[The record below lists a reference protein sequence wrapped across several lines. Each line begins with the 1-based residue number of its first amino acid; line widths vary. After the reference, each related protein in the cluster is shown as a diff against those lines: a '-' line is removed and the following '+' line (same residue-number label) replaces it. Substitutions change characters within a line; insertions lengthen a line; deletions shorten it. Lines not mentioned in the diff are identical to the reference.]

1 VTVTGQSKA
10 EKFRRFCRP
19 VTVTYIQNLLD
30 FFVSSSLGGEIVLN
44 QEIPL
49 KPFNPDQPLDPAALP
64 DRRARRF
71 LTTMTLSIRTR
82 LLLAF
87 FIVGLMLMAPYAFL
101 ILPALQYKRQY
112 DSLIT
117 NLTTANSIM
126 GYIQPAIDAETW
138 EIVAGKKEFQAGQQ
152 YAILEEVNRKL
163 RQMVANTDSKKGR
176 VKLDVILRTMT
187 TLKAYEDRLGEQL
200 AAHATFDQN
209 MVVLEEIRRVSILV
223 EEDVKDYAL
232 FEVNRTEQQY
242 RALQTS
248 LDRWAVASGIGIA
261 AAALF
266 SIVAAWHISR
276 SIYLPIRKLHDV
288 TTTLARQDLELLVT
302 ADNADEITEL
312 GLSFNIMVGK
322 IRELLAAKIK
332 EQEELKKAELRTLQ
346 AQINPHFL
354 YNTLD
359 TIIWMAEGNRTHQV
373 VELVR
378 ALSRFF
384 RITLSKGKDWITL
397 REEFDHVGSYLAI
410 QKMRYH
416 DILDYH
422 LELAEDLQDGTIL
435 KLTLQPLVEN
445 ALYHGIK
452 NKRNGGRIAVRGRR
466 IGEANI
472 LIEVEDQGI
481 GIPLEKLAQLQTALT
496 SENGAVDVKEAG
508 FGIANVNQR
517 LKLYYGAM
525 HGLSIESEY
534 LTGTRVS
541 FVIPL
546 RRD

>member
-1 VTVTGQSKA
+1 
-10 EKFRRFCRP
+10 
-19 VTVTYIQNLLD
+19 
-30 FFVSSSLGGEIVLN
+30 
-44 QEIPL
+44 
-49 KPFNPDQPLDPAALP
+49 
-64 DRRARRF
+64 
-71 LTTMTLSIRTR
+71 
-82 LLLAF
+82 
-87 FIVGLMLMAPYAFL
+87 
-101 ILPALQYKRQY
+101 
-112 DSLIT
+112 
-117 NLTTANSIM
+117 
-126 GYIQPAIDAETW
+126 
-138 EIVAGKKEFQAGQQ
+138 
-152 YAILEEVNRKL
+152 
-163 RQMVANTDSKKGR
+163 
-176 VKLDVILRTMT
+176 
-187 TLKAYEDRLGEQL
+187 
-200 AAHATFDQN
+200 
-209 MVVLEEIRRVSILV
+209 V

-248 LDRWAVASGIGIA
+248 LTRWAIASGIGIA

-288 TTTLARQDLELLVT
+288 TSTIAREDLELLVT

-332 EQEELKKAELRTLQ
+332 EQEELKKAELRALQ

-397 REEFDHVGSYLAI
+397 REEFEHVGSYLAI

-416 DILDYH
+416 DILDYR
-422 LELAEDLQDGTIL
+422 LELADDLQDGNIL

-452 NKRNGGRIAVRGRR
+452 NKRNGGTIIVRGQRT
-466 IGEANI
+466 GHAHI
-472 LIEVEDQGI
+472 LIEVEDQGL
-481 GIPLEKLAQLQTALT
+481 GIPLEKLAQLQIALT
-496 SENGAVDVKEAG
+496 SEAGAFEMKEAG

-517 LKLYYGAM
+517 LKLYYGPT
-525 HGLSIESEY
+525 HGLSIESQY

-541 FVIPL
+541 FVIPF